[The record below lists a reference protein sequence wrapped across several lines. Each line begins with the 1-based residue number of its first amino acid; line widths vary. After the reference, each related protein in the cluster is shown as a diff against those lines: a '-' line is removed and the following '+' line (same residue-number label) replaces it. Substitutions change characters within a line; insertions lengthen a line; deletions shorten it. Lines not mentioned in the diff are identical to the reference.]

1 MAVPRAKKPKKP
13 DLHRPAE
20 TPLEISKL
28 ATYLSLAV
36 HLRTVCMVEG
46 RNEEDIAN
54 YMESYVVLM
63 DEIAEGRTSVRQFI
77 RDTKKLTGYDP
88 EELLARYYK

>member
-1 MAVPRAKKPKKP
+1 MAVPKAKKPKKS
-13 DLHRPAE
+13 DLRRPAE

-36 HLRTVCMVEG
+36 HLRTVCLAEG
-46 RNEEDIAN
+46 RNDEAIAN